1 MNTKNLLYSGILLTL
16 LFLFII
22 PSGLNA
28 KDYRQKRHEISA
40 GYGVAPLPQWAAF
53 AKTVVTL
60 GILRPENGKYS
71 GAVSA
76 SYGYRLS
83 RVVNLGVTYS
93 FSKYAADLYLLH
105 VNTGRENNTY
115 QTVMPMVKISWLNS
129 RVITLYSRAA
139 LGITFNHCK
148 TDYTNEEGVQT
159 TTTGNETQVGFQ
171 FSPVG
176 IEIGKTVAL
185 FAETG
190 LGNMGSIV
198 LGLRLKL

>member
-1 MNTKNLLYSGILLTL
+1 M
-16 LFLFII
+16 
-22 PSGLNA
+22 
-28 KDYRQKRHEISA
+28 
-40 GYGVAPLPQWAAF
+40 
-53 AKTVVTL
+53 
-60 GILRPENGKYS
+60 
-71 GAVSA
+71 
-76 SYGYRLS
+76 
-83 RVVNLGVTYS
+83 
-93 FSKYAADLYLLH
+93 
-105 VNTGRENNTY
+105 
-115 QTVMPMVKISWLNS
+115 MPMVKISWLNS

-190 LGNMGSIV
+190 LGNTGSIV